1 MKPTTI
7 ASLQKCKQ
15 DKKRFATITAYD
27 YSFAKLFADEGI
39 NVMLVGDS
47 LGMTVQGH
55 DSTLPVTV
63 ADIAYHTAA
72 VRRGAPNC
80 LLLADLPFMAYA
92 TPEQA
97 FENAATVM
105 RAGANMVKIEGGEW
119 LVETVQMLTERAV
132 PVCGHLGLTPQSVN
146 IFGGYKVQGRGDEA
160 GDRLLSD
167 ALALEAA
174 GAQLL
179 VLECVPV
186 ELAKRITEALA
197 IPVIGIGAGNVT
209 DGQILVMHDAFG
221 ITGGH
226 IPKFAKNFLAETGDI
241 RAAVRQY
248 MAEVESGVYPGE
260 EHSFPLRSDV
270 VLIIETLPLL
280 RQQIRR
286 LRMEGKRVA
295 LVPTMGNLHDGHM
308 KLVDEAKARAD
319 VVVVSIFVNPMQFDR
334 PEDLARYPRTLQE
347 DCEKLNKR
355 KVDLVFAPSV
365 KEIYPNGTETHTY
378 VDVPG
383 LSTMLEGA
391 SRPGHF
397 RGVSTIV
404 SKLFNLVQP
413 DIACFG
419 EKDFQQL
426 ALIRKMVADMGFD
439 IEIVGVPIMRAKDGL
454 ALSSRNG
461 YLTAEQRKIAPGLY
475 KVLSSIAD
483 KLQAGERDLDEIIAI
498 AGQEL
503 NEKGFRSDDIQIRD
517 ADTLLEISEN
527 SKRAVIL
534 VAAWLG
540 DARLIDNKLVEL
552 A

>member
-1 MKPTTI
+1 M
-7 ASLQKCKQ
+7 
-15 DKKRFATITAYD
+15 
-27 YSFAKLFADEGI
+27 
-39 NVMLVGDS
+39 
-47 LGMTVQGH
+47 
-55 DSTLPVTV
+55 
-63 ADIAYHTAA
+63 
-72 VRRGAPNC
+72 
-80 LLLADLPFMAYA
+80 
-92 TPEQA
+92 
-97 FENAATVM
+97 
-105 RAGANMVKIEGGEW
+105 
-119 LVETVQMLTERAV
+119 
-132 PVCGHLGLTPQSVN
+132 
-146 IFGGYKVQGRGDEA
+146 
-160 GDRLLSD
+160 
-167 ALALEAA
+167 
-174 GAQLL
+174 
-179 VLECVPV
+179 
-186 ELAKRITEALA
+186 
-197 IPVIGIGAGNVT
+197 
-209 DGQILVMHDAFG
+209 
-221 ITGGH
+221 
-226 IPKFAKNFLAETGDI
+226 
-241 RAAVRQY
+241 
-248 MAEVESGVYPGE
+248 
-260 EHSFPLRSDV
+260 
-270 VLIIETLPLL
+270 LIIETLPLL

-503 NEKGFRSDDIQIRD
+503 NEKGFRADDIQIRD
-517 ADTLLEISEN
+517 ADTLLDVSEN

-540 DARLIDNKLVEL
+540 DARLIDNKMVEL

>member
-1 MKPTTI
+1 M
-7 ASLQKCKQ
+7 
-15 DKKRFATITAYD
+15 
-27 YSFAKLFADEGI
+27 
-39 NVMLVGDS
+39 
-47 LGMTVQGH
+47 
-55 DSTLPVTV
+55 
-63 ADIAYHTAA
+63 
-72 VRRGAPNC
+72 
-80 LLLADLPFMAYA
+80 
-92 TPEQA
+92 
-97 FENAATVM
+97 
-105 RAGANMVKIEGGEW
+105 
-119 LVETVQMLTERAV
+119 
-132 PVCGHLGLTPQSVN
+132 
-146 IFGGYKVQGRGDEA
+146 
-160 GDRLLSD
+160 
-167 ALALEAA
+167 
-174 GAQLL
+174 
-179 VLECVPV
+179 
-186 ELAKRITEALA
+186 
-197 IPVIGIGAGNVT
+197 
-209 DGQILVMHDAFG
+209 
-221 ITGGH
+221 
-226 IPKFAKNFLAETGDI
+226 
-241 RAAVRQY
+241 
-248 MAEVESGVYPGE
+248 
-260 EHSFPLRSDV
+260 
-270 VLIIETLPLL
+270 LIIETLPLL

-404 SKLFNLVQP
+404 SKLFHLVQP

-483 KLQAGERDLDEIIAI
+483 KLQAGERDLDEIITI

-503 NEKGFRSDDIQIRD
+503 NEKGFRADDIQIRD
-517 ADTLLEISEN
+517 ADTLLEVSET

-540 DARLIDNKLVEL
+540 DARLIDNKMVEL

>member
-1 MKPTTI
+1 M
-7 ASLQKCKQ
+7 
-15 DKKRFATITAYD
+15 
-27 YSFAKLFADEGI
+27 
-39 NVMLVGDS
+39 
-47 LGMTVQGH
+47 
-55 DSTLPVTV
+55 
-63 ADIAYHTAA
+63 
-72 VRRGAPNC
+72 
-80 LLLADLPFMAYA
+80 
-92 TPEQA
+92 
-97 FENAATVM
+97 
-105 RAGANMVKIEGGEW
+105 
-119 LVETVQMLTERAV
+119 
-132 PVCGHLGLTPQSVN
+132 
-146 IFGGYKVQGRGDEA
+146 
-160 GDRLLSD
+160 
-167 ALALEAA
+167 
-174 GAQLL
+174 
-179 VLECVPV
+179 
-186 ELAKRITEALA
+186 
-197 IPVIGIGAGNVT
+197 
-209 DGQILVMHDAFG
+209 
-221 ITGGH
+221 
-226 IPKFAKNFLAETGDI
+226 
-241 RAAVRQY
+241 
-248 MAEVESGVYPGE
+248 
-260 EHSFPLRSDV
+260 
-270 VLIIETLPLL
+270 LIIETLPLL

-483 KLQAGERDLDEIIAI
+483 KLQAGERDLDEIITI

-503 NEKGFRSDDIQIRD
+503 NEKGFRADDIQIRD
-517 ADTLLEISEN
+517 ADTLLEVSET

-540 DARLIDNKLVEL
+540 GYMEINSI
-552 A
+552 

>member
-1 MKPTTI
+1 M
-7 ASLQKCKQ
+7 
-15 DKKRFATITAYD
+15 
-27 YSFAKLFADEGI
+27 
-39 NVMLVGDS
+39 
-47 LGMTVQGH
+47 
-55 DSTLPVTV
+55 
-63 ADIAYHTAA
+63 
-72 VRRGAPNC
+72 
-80 LLLADLPFMAYA
+80 
-92 TPEQA
+92 
-97 FENAATVM
+97 
-105 RAGANMVKIEGGEW
+105 
-119 LVETVQMLTERAV
+119 
-132 PVCGHLGLTPQSVN
+132 
-146 IFGGYKVQGRGDEA
+146 
-160 GDRLLSD
+160 
-167 ALALEAA
+167 
-174 GAQLL
+174 
-179 VLECVPV
+179 
-186 ELAKRITEALA
+186 
-197 IPVIGIGAGNVT
+197 
-209 DGQILVMHDAFG
+209 
-221 ITGGH
+221 
-226 IPKFAKNFLAETGDI
+226 
-241 RAAVRQY
+241 
-248 MAEVESGVYPGE
+248 
-260 EHSFPLRSDV
+260 
-270 VLIIETLPLL
+270 LIIETLPLL

-503 NEKGFRSDDIQIRD
+503 NEKGFRADDIQIRD
-517 ADTLLEISEN
+517 ADTLLEVSEI

-540 DARLIDNKLVEL
+540 DARLIDNKIVEL

>member
-1 MKPTTI
+1 
-7 ASLQKCKQ
+7 
-15 DKKRFATITAYD
+15 
-27 YSFAKLFADEGI
+27 
-39 NVMLVGDS
+39 
-47 LGMTVQGH
+47 
-55 DSTLPVTV
+55 
-63 ADIAYHTAA
+63 
-72 VRRGAPNC
+72 
-80 LLLADLPFMAYA
+80 
-92 TPEQA
+92 
-97 FENAATVM
+97 
-105 RAGANMVKIEGGEW
+105 
-119 LVETVQMLTERAV
+119 
-132 PVCGHLGLTPQSVN
+132 
-146 IFGGYKVQGRGDEA
+146 
-160 GDRLLSD
+160 
-167 ALALEAA
+167 
-174 GAQLL
+174 
-179 VLECVPV
+179 
-186 ELAKRITEALA
+186 
-197 IPVIGIGAGNVT
+197 
-209 DGQILVMHDAFG
+209 
-221 ITGGH
+221 
-226 IPKFAKNFLAETGDI
+226 
-241 RAAVRQY
+241 
-248 MAEVESGVYPGE
+248 
-260 EHSFPLRSDV
+260 
-270 VLIIETLPLL
+270 VLIIETLPIL

-503 NEKGFRSDDIQIRD
+503 NEKGFRADDIQIRD
-517 ADTLLEISEN
+517 ADTLLEVSET

-540 DARLIDNKLVEL
+540 DARLIDNKMVEL

>member
-1 MKPTTI
+1 M
-7 ASLQKCKQ
+7 
-15 DKKRFATITAYD
+15 
-27 YSFAKLFADEGI
+27 
-39 NVMLVGDS
+39 
-47 LGMTVQGH
+47 
-55 DSTLPVTV
+55 
-63 ADIAYHTAA
+63 
-72 VRRGAPNC
+72 
-80 LLLADLPFMAYA
+80 
-92 TPEQA
+92 
-97 FENAATVM
+97 
-105 RAGANMVKIEGGEW
+105 
-119 LVETVQMLTERAV
+119 
-132 PVCGHLGLTPQSVN
+132 
-146 IFGGYKVQGRGDEA
+146 
-160 GDRLLSD
+160 
-167 ALALEAA
+167 
-174 GAQLL
+174 
-179 VLECVPV
+179 
-186 ELAKRITEALA
+186 
-197 IPVIGIGAGNVT
+197 
-209 DGQILVMHDAFG
+209 
-221 ITGGH
+221 
-226 IPKFAKNFLAETGDI
+226 
-241 RAAVRQY
+241 
-248 MAEVESGVYPGE
+248 
-260 EHSFPLRSDV
+260 
-270 VLIIETLPLL
+270 LIIETLPLL

-439 IEIVGVPIMRAKDGL
+439 IEIIGVPIMRAKDGL

-503 NEKGFRSDDIQIRD
+503 NEKGFRADDIQIRD
-517 ADTLLEISEN
+517 ADTLLEVSEN

-540 DARLIDNKLVEL
+540 DARLIDNKIVEL

>member
-1 MKPTTI
+1 M
-7 ASLQKCKQ
+7 
-15 DKKRFATITAYD
+15 
-27 YSFAKLFADEGI
+27 
-39 NVMLVGDS
+39 
-47 LGMTVQGH
+47 
-55 DSTLPVTV
+55 
-63 ADIAYHTAA
+63 
-72 VRRGAPNC
+72 
-80 LLLADLPFMAYA
+80 
-92 TPEQA
+92 
-97 FENAATVM
+97 
-105 RAGANMVKIEGGEW
+105 
-119 LVETVQMLTERAV
+119 
-132 PVCGHLGLTPQSVN
+132 
-146 IFGGYKVQGRGDEA
+146 
-160 GDRLLSD
+160 
-167 ALALEAA
+167 
-174 GAQLL
+174 
-179 VLECVPV
+179 
-186 ELAKRITEALA
+186 
-197 IPVIGIGAGNVT
+197 
-209 DGQILVMHDAFG
+209 
-221 ITGGH
+221 
-226 IPKFAKNFLAETGDI
+226 
-241 RAAVRQY
+241 
-248 MAEVESGVYPGE
+248 
-260 EHSFPLRSDV
+260 
-270 VLIIETLPLL
+270 LIIETLPLL

-439 IEIVGVPIMRAKDGL
+439 IEIIGVPIMRAKDGL

-461 YLTAEQRKIAPGLY
+461 YLRAEQRKIAPGLY

-503 NEKGFRSDDIQIRD
+503 NEKGFRADDIQIRD
-517 ADTLLEISEN
+517 ADTLLEVSEN

-540 DARLIDNKLVEL
+540 DARLIDNKMVEL

>member
-1 MKPTTI
+1 M
-7 ASLQKCKQ
+7 
-15 DKKRFATITAYD
+15 
-27 YSFAKLFADEGI
+27 
-39 NVMLVGDS
+39 
-47 LGMTVQGH
+47 
-55 DSTLPVTV
+55 
-63 ADIAYHTAA
+63 
-72 VRRGAPNC
+72 
-80 LLLADLPFMAYA
+80 
-92 TPEQA
+92 
-97 FENAATVM
+97 
-105 RAGANMVKIEGGEW
+105 
-119 LVETVQMLTERAV
+119 
-132 PVCGHLGLTPQSVN
+132 
-146 IFGGYKVQGRGDEA
+146 
-160 GDRLLSD
+160 
-167 ALALEAA
+167 
-174 GAQLL
+174 
-179 VLECVPV
+179 
-186 ELAKRITEALA
+186 
-197 IPVIGIGAGNVT
+197 
-209 DGQILVMHDAFG
+209 
-221 ITGGH
+221 
-226 IPKFAKNFLAETGDI
+226 
-241 RAAVRQY
+241 
-248 MAEVESGVYPGE
+248 
-260 EHSFPLRSDV
+260 
-270 VLIIETLPLL
+270 LIIETLPLL

-286 LRMEGKRVA
+286 LRMEGKCVA
-295 LVPTMGNLHDGHM
+295 LVPTMGNLHNGHM

-483 KLQAGERDLDEIIAI
+483 KLQAGERDLDEIITI

-503 NEKGFRSDDIQIRD
+503 NEKGFRADDIQIRD
-517 ADTLLEISEN
+517 ADTLLEVSET

-540 DARLIDNKLVEL
+540 DARLIDNKMVEL

>member
-1 MKPTTI
+1 M
-7 ASLQKCKQ
+7 
-15 DKKRFATITAYD
+15 
-27 YSFAKLFADEGI
+27 
-39 NVMLVGDS
+39 
-47 LGMTVQGH
+47 
-55 DSTLPVTV
+55 
-63 ADIAYHTAA
+63 
-72 VRRGAPNC
+72 
-80 LLLADLPFMAYA
+80 
-92 TPEQA
+92 
-97 FENAATVM
+97 
-105 RAGANMVKIEGGEW
+105 
-119 LVETVQMLTERAV
+119 
-132 PVCGHLGLTPQSVN
+132 
-146 IFGGYKVQGRGDEA
+146 
-160 GDRLLSD
+160 
-167 ALALEAA
+167 
-174 GAQLL
+174 
-179 VLECVPV
+179 
-186 ELAKRITEALA
+186 
-197 IPVIGIGAGNVT
+197 
-209 DGQILVMHDAFG
+209 
-221 ITGGH
+221 
-226 IPKFAKNFLAETGDI
+226 
-241 RAAVRQY
+241 
-248 MAEVESGVYPGE
+248 
-260 EHSFPLRSDV
+260 
-270 VLIIETLPLL
+270 LIIETLPLL

-439 IEIVGVPIMRAKDGL
+439 IEIVGVPIMRAKDDL

-483 KLQAGERDLDEIIAI
+483 KLQAGERDLDEIITI

-503 NEKGFRSDDIQIRD
+503 NEKGFRADDIQIRD
-517 ADTLLEISEN
+517 ADTLLEVSET

-540 DARLIDNKLVEL
+540 DARLIDNKMVEL

>member
-1 MKPTTI
+1 
-7 ASLQKCKQ
+7 
-15 DKKRFATITAYD
+15 
-27 YSFAKLFADEGI
+27 
-39 NVMLVGDS
+39 
-47 LGMTVQGH
+47 MTVQGH

-63 ADIAYHTAA
+63 EDIAYHTRA
-72 VRRGAPNC
+72 VRRGAPAC
-80 LLLADLPFMAYA
+80 LLLSDLPFMAYA

-97 FENAATVM
+97 FENAAAVM
-105 RAGANMVKIEGGEW
+105 RAGANMVKVEGGAW
-119 LVETVQMLTERAV
+119 LVDTVKMLTERAV

-146 IFGGYKVQGRGDEA
+146 IFGGYKVQGRGDA
-160 GDRLLSD
+160 AQTLLDD

-186 ELAKRITEALA
+186 ELAKRITEALS

-226 IPKFAKNFLAETGDI
+226 IPKFAKNFLTEAGDM

-248 MAEVESGVYPGE
+248 IADVESGVYPGE
-260 EHSFPLRSDV
+260 ER
-270 VLIIETLPLL
+270 I
-280 RQQIRR
+280 
-286 LRMEGKRVA
+286 A

-308 KLVDEAKARAD
+308 KLVDEARARAD
-319 VVVVSIFVNPMQFDR
+319 IVVVSIFVNPMQFDR
-334 PEDLARYPRTLQE
+334 ADDLARYPRTLQE
-347 DCEKLNKR
+347 DCEKLKKR
-355 KVDLVFAPSV
+355 HADIVFSPAPADV
-365 KEIYPNGTETHTY
+365 YPQGTDEATY

-383 LSTMLEGA
+383 ISTMLEGA

-413 DIACFG
+413 DVACFG

-426 ALIRKMVADMGFD
+426 ALIRKMVADMGYD
-439 IEIVGVPIMRAKDGL
+439 IEIVGVPIVRAKDGL

-461 YLTAEQRKIAPGLY
+461 YLTADQRKIAPGLS
-475 KVLSSIAD
+475 KAMNTMAEQLLA
-483 KLQAGERDLDEIIAI
+483 KELTAEEIIAL
-498 AGQEL
+498 AEQAL
-503 NEKGFRSDDIQIRD
+503 NDKGFRADDIQIRD
-517 ADTLLEISEN
+517 ADTLLELTQT

-540 DARLIDNKLVEL
+540 QARLIDNKVVEL

>member
-1 MKPTTI
+1 M
-7 ASLQKCKQ
+7 
-15 DKKRFATITAYD
+15 
-27 YSFAKLFADEGI
+27 
-39 NVMLVGDS
+39 
-47 LGMTVQGH
+47 
-55 DSTLPVTV
+55 
-63 ADIAYHTAA
+63 
-72 VRRGAPNC
+72 
-80 LLLADLPFMAYA
+80 
-92 TPEQA
+92 
-97 FENAATVM
+97 
-105 RAGANMVKIEGGEW
+105 
-119 LVETVQMLTERAV
+119 
-132 PVCGHLGLTPQSVN
+132 
-146 IFGGYKVQGRGDEA
+146 
-160 GDRLLSD
+160 
-167 ALALEAA
+167 
-174 GAQLL
+174 
-179 VLECVPV
+179 
-186 ELAKRITEALA
+186 
-197 IPVIGIGAGNVT
+197 
-209 DGQILVMHDAFG
+209 
-221 ITGGH
+221 
-226 IPKFAKNFLAETGDI
+226 
-241 RAAVRQY
+241 
-248 MAEVESGVYPGE
+248 
-260 EHSFPLRSDV
+260 
-270 VLIIETLPLL
+270 LIIETLPLL

-286 LRMEGKRVA
+286 LRMEGKCVA

-308 KLVDEAKARAD
+308 KLVDEAKARTD

-483 KLQAGERDLDEIIAI
+483 KLQAGERDLDEIITI

-503 NEKGFRSDDIQIRD
+503 NEKGFRADDIQIRD
-517 ADTLLEISEN
+517 ADTLLEVSET

-540 DARLIDNKLVEL
+540 DARLIDNKMVEL

>member
-1 MKPTTI
+1 M
-7 ASLQKCKQ
+7 
-15 DKKRFATITAYD
+15 
-27 YSFAKLFADEGI
+27 
-39 NVMLVGDS
+39 
-47 LGMTVQGH
+47 
-55 DSTLPVTV
+55 
-63 ADIAYHTAA
+63 
-72 VRRGAPNC
+72 
-80 LLLADLPFMAYA
+80 
-92 TPEQA
+92 
-97 FENAATVM
+97 
-105 RAGANMVKIEGGEW
+105 
-119 LVETVQMLTERAV
+119 
-132 PVCGHLGLTPQSVN
+132 
-146 IFGGYKVQGRGDEA
+146 
-160 GDRLLSD
+160 
-167 ALALEAA
+167 
-174 GAQLL
+174 
-179 VLECVPV
+179 
-186 ELAKRITEALA
+186 
-197 IPVIGIGAGNVT
+197 
-209 DGQILVMHDAFG
+209 
-221 ITGGH
+221 
-226 IPKFAKNFLAETGDI
+226 
-241 RAAVRQY
+241 
-248 MAEVESGVYPGE
+248 
-260 EHSFPLRSDV
+260 
-270 VLIIETLPLL
+270 LIIETLPLL

-308 KLVDEAKARAD
+308 KLIDEAKARAD

-365 KEIYPNGTETHTY
+365 KEIYLNGTETHTY

-439 IEIVGVPIMRAKDGL
+439 IEIIGVPIMRAKDGL

-503 NEKGFRSDDIQIRD
+503 NEKGFRADDIQIRD
-517 ADTLLEISEN
+517 ADTLLEVSEN

>member
-1 MKPTTI
+1 M
-7 ASLQKCKQ
+7 
-15 DKKRFATITAYD
+15 
-27 YSFAKLFADEGI
+27 
-39 NVMLVGDS
+39 
-47 LGMTVQGH
+47 
-55 DSTLPVTV
+55 
-63 ADIAYHTAA
+63 
-72 VRRGAPNC
+72 
-80 LLLADLPFMAYA
+80 
-92 TPEQA
+92 
-97 FENAATVM
+97 
-105 RAGANMVKIEGGEW
+105 
-119 LVETVQMLTERAV
+119 
-132 PVCGHLGLTPQSVN
+132 
-146 IFGGYKVQGRGDEA
+146 
-160 GDRLLSD
+160 
-167 ALALEAA
+167 
-174 GAQLL
+174 
-179 VLECVPV
+179 
-186 ELAKRITEALA
+186 
-197 IPVIGIGAGNVT
+197 
-209 DGQILVMHDAFG
+209 
-221 ITGGH
+221 
-226 IPKFAKNFLAETGDI
+226 
-241 RAAVRQY
+241 
-248 MAEVESGVYPGE
+248 
-260 EHSFPLRSDV
+260 
-270 VLIIETLPLL
+270 LIIETLPLL

-475 KVLSSIAD
+475 KVFSSIAD
-483 KLQAGERDLDEIIAI
+483 KLQAGERDLDEIITI

-503 NEKGFRSDDIQIRD
+503 NEKGFRADDIQIRD
-517 ADTLLEISEN
+517 ADTLLEVSET

-540 DARLIDNKLVEL
+540 DARLIDNKMVEL

>member
-1 MKPTTI
+1 M
-7 ASLQKCKQ
+7 
-15 DKKRFATITAYD
+15 
-27 YSFAKLFADEGI
+27 
-39 NVMLVGDS
+39 
-47 LGMTVQGH
+47 
-55 DSTLPVTV
+55 
-63 ADIAYHTAA
+63 
-72 VRRGAPNC
+72 
-80 LLLADLPFMAYA
+80 
-92 TPEQA
+92 
-97 FENAATVM
+97 
-105 RAGANMVKIEGGEW
+105 
-119 LVETVQMLTERAV
+119 
-132 PVCGHLGLTPQSVN
+132 
-146 IFGGYKVQGRGDEA
+146 
-160 GDRLLSD
+160 
-167 ALALEAA
+167 
-174 GAQLL
+174 
-179 VLECVPV
+179 
-186 ELAKRITEALA
+186 
-197 IPVIGIGAGNVT
+197 
-209 DGQILVMHDAFG
+209 
-221 ITGGH
+221 
-226 IPKFAKNFLAETGDI
+226 
-241 RAAVRQY
+241 
-248 MAEVESGVYPGE
+248 
-260 EHSFPLRSDV
+260 
-270 VLIIETLPLL
+270 LIIETLPLL

-378 VDVPG
+378 VDIPG

-483 KLQAGERDLDEIIAI
+483 KLQAGERDLDEIITI

-503 NEKGFRSDDIQIRD
+503 NEKGFRADDIQIRD
-517 ADTLLEISEN
+517 ADTLLEVSET

-540 DARLIDNKLVEL
+540 DARLIDNKMVEL

>member
-1 MKPTTI
+1 M
-7 ASLQKCKQ
+7 
-15 DKKRFATITAYD
+15 
-27 YSFAKLFADEGI
+27 
-39 NVMLVGDS
+39 
-47 LGMTVQGH
+47 
-55 DSTLPVTV
+55 
-63 ADIAYHTAA
+63 
-72 VRRGAPNC
+72 
-80 LLLADLPFMAYA
+80 
-92 TPEQA
+92 
-97 FENAATVM
+97 
-105 RAGANMVKIEGGEW
+105 
-119 LVETVQMLTERAV
+119 
-132 PVCGHLGLTPQSVN
+132 
-146 IFGGYKVQGRGDEA
+146 
-160 GDRLLSD
+160 
-167 ALALEAA
+167 
-174 GAQLL
+174 
-179 VLECVPV
+179 
-186 ELAKRITEALA
+186 
-197 IPVIGIGAGNVT
+197 
-209 DGQILVMHDAFG
+209 
-221 ITGGH
+221 
-226 IPKFAKNFLAETGDI
+226 
-241 RAAVRQY
+241 
-248 MAEVESGVYPGE
+248 
-260 EHSFPLRSDV
+260 
-270 VLIIETLPLL
+270 LIIETLPLL

-319 VVVVSIFVNPMQFDR
+319 LVVVSIFVNPMQFDR

-483 KLQAGERDLDEIIAI
+483 KLQAGERDLDEIITI

-503 NEKGFRSDDIQIRD
+503 NEKGFRADDIQIRD
-517 ADTLLEISEN
+517 ADTLLEVSET

-540 DARLIDNKLVEL
+540 DARLIDNKMVEL

>member
-1 MKPTTI
+1 M
-7 ASLQKCKQ
+7 
-15 DKKRFATITAYD
+15 
-27 YSFAKLFADEGI
+27 
-39 NVMLVGDS
+39 
-47 LGMTVQGH
+47 
-55 DSTLPVTV
+55 
-63 ADIAYHTAA
+63 
-72 VRRGAPNC
+72 
-80 LLLADLPFMAYA
+80 
-92 TPEQA
+92 
-97 FENAATVM
+97 
-105 RAGANMVKIEGGEW
+105 
-119 LVETVQMLTERAV
+119 
-132 PVCGHLGLTPQSVN
+132 
-146 IFGGYKVQGRGDEA
+146 
-160 GDRLLSD
+160 
-167 ALALEAA
+167 
-174 GAQLL
+174 
-179 VLECVPV
+179 
-186 ELAKRITEALA
+186 
-197 IPVIGIGAGNVT
+197 
-209 DGQILVMHDAFG
+209 
-221 ITGGH
+221 
-226 IPKFAKNFLAETGDI
+226 
-241 RAAVRQY
+241 
-248 MAEVESGVYPGE
+248 
-260 EHSFPLRSDV
+260 
-270 VLIIETLPLL
+270 LIIETLPLL

-365 KEIYPNGTETHTY
+365 KEIYPNGTEIHTY

-483 KLQAGERDLDEIIAI
+483 KLQAGERDLDEIITI

-503 NEKGFRSDDIQIRD
+503 NEKGFRADDIQIRD
-517 ADTLLEISEN
+517 ADTLLEVSET

-540 DARLIDNKLVEL
+540 DARLIDNKIVEL

>member
-1 MKPTTI
+1 M
-7 ASLQKCKQ
+7 
-15 DKKRFATITAYD
+15 
-27 YSFAKLFADEGI
+27 
-39 NVMLVGDS
+39 
-47 LGMTVQGH
+47 
-55 DSTLPVTV
+55 
-63 ADIAYHTAA
+63 
-72 VRRGAPNC
+72 
-80 LLLADLPFMAYA
+80 
-92 TPEQA
+92 
-97 FENAATVM
+97 
-105 RAGANMVKIEGGEW
+105 
-119 LVETVQMLTERAV
+119 
-132 PVCGHLGLTPQSVN
+132 
-146 IFGGYKVQGRGDEA
+146 
-160 GDRLLSD
+160 
-167 ALALEAA
+167 
-174 GAQLL
+174 
-179 VLECVPV
+179 
-186 ELAKRITEALA
+186 
-197 IPVIGIGAGNVT
+197 
-209 DGQILVMHDAFG
+209 
-221 ITGGH
+221 
-226 IPKFAKNFLAETGDI
+226 
-241 RAAVRQY
+241 
-248 MAEVESGVYPGE
+248 
-260 EHSFPLRSDV
+260 
-270 VLIIETLPLL
+270 LIIETLPLL

-439 IEIVGVPIMRAKDGL
+439 IEIVGVPIMRANDGL

-483 KLQAGERDLDEIIAI
+483 KLQAGERDLDEIITI

-503 NEKGFRSDDIQIRD
+503 NEKGFRADDIQIRD
-517 ADTLLEISEN
+517 ADTLLEVSEN

-540 DARLIDNKLVEL
+540 DARLIDNKIVEL
-552 A
+552 V

>member
-1 MKPTTI
+1 M
-7 ASLQKCKQ
+7 
-15 DKKRFATITAYD
+15 
-27 YSFAKLFADEGI
+27 
-39 NVMLVGDS
+39 
-47 LGMTVQGH
+47 
-55 DSTLPVTV
+55 
-63 ADIAYHTAA
+63 
-72 VRRGAPNC
+72 
-80 LLLADLPFMAYA
+80 
-92 TPEQA
+92 
-97 FENAATVM
+97 
-105 RAGANMVKIEGGEW
+105 
-119 LVETVQMLTERAV
+119 
-132 PVCGHLGLTPQSVN
+132 
-146 IFGGYKVQGRGDEA
+146 
-160 GDRLLSD
+160 
-167 ALALEAA
+167 
-174 GAQLL
+174 
-179 VLECVPV
+179 
-186 ELAKRITEALA
+186 
-197 IPVIGIGAGNVT
+197 
-209 DGQILVMHDAFG
+209 
-221 ITGGH
+221 
-226 IPKFAKNFLAETGDI
+226 
-241 RAAVRQY
+241 
-248 MAEVESGVYPGE
+248 
-260 EHSFPLRSDV
+260 
-270 VLIIETLPLL
+270 LIIETLPLL

-483 KLQAGERDLDEIIAI
+483 KLQAGERDLDEIITI

-503 NEKGFRSDDIQIRD
+503 NEKGFRADDIQIRD
-517 ADTLLEISEN
+517 ADTLLEVSET

-540 DARLIDNKLVEL
+540 DARLIDNKMVEQ

>member
-1 MKPTTI
+1 M
-7 ASLQKCKQ
+7 
-15 DKKRFATITAYD
+15 
-27 YSFAKLFADEGI
+27 
-39 NVMLVGDS
+39 
-47 LGMTVQGH
+47 
-55 DSTLPVTV
+55 
-63 ADIAYHTAA
+63 
-72 VRRGAPNC
+72 
-80 LLLADLPFMAYA
+80 
-92 TPEQA
+92 
-97 FENAATVM
+97 
-105 RAGANMVKIEGGEW
+105 
-119 LVETVQMLTERAV
+119 
-132 PVCGHLGLTPQSVN
+132 
-146 IFGGYKVQGRGDEA
+146 
-160 GDRLLSD
+160 
-167 ALALEAA
+167 
-174 GAQLL
+174 
-179 VLECVPV
+179 
-186 ELAKRITEALA
+186 
-197 IPVIGIGAGNVT
+197 
-209 DGQILVMHDAFG
+209 
-221 ITGGH
+221 
-226 IPKFAKNFLAETGDI
+226 
-241 RAAVRQY
+241 
-248 MAEVESGVYPGE
+248 
-260 EHSFPLRSDV
+260 
-270 VLIIETLPLL
+270 LIIETLPLL

-439 IEIVGVPIMRAKDGL
+439 VEIVGVPIMRAKDGL
-454 ALSSRNG
+454 ALSSRNS

-503 NEKGFRSDDIQIRD
+503 NEKGFRADDIQIRD
-517 ADTLLEISEN
+517 ADTLLEVSET

-540 DARLIDNKLVEL
+540 DARLIDNKIVEL
-552 A
+552 V

>member
-1 MKPTTI
+1 M
-7 ASLQKCKQ
+7 
-15 DKKRFATITAYD
+15 
-27 YSFAKLFADEGI
+27 
-39 NVMLVGDS
+39 
-47 LGMTVQGH
+47 
-55 DSTLPVTV
+55 
-63 ADIAYHTAA
+63 
-72 VRRGAPNC
+72 
-80 LLLADLPFMAYA
+80 
-92 TPEQA
+92 
-97 FENAATVM
+97 
-105 RAGANMVKIEGGEW
+105 
-119 LVETVQMLTERAV
+119 
-132 PVCGHLGLTPQSVN
+132 
-146 IFGGYKVQGRGDEA
+146 
-160 GDRLLSD
+160 
-167 ALALEAA
+167 
-174 GAQLL
+174 
-179 VLECVPV
+179 
-186 ELAKRITEALA
+186 
-197 IPVIGIGAGNVT
+197 
-209 DGQILVMHDAFG
+209 
-221 ITGGH
+221 
-226 IPKFAKNFLAETGDI
+226 
-241 RAAVRQY
+241 
-248 MAEVESGVYPGE
+248 
-260 EHSFPLRSDV
+260 
-270 VLIIETLPLL
+270 LIIETLPLL

-483 KLQAGERDLDEIIAI
+483 KLQAGERDLDEIITI

-503 NEKGFRSDDIQIRD
+503 NEKGFCADDIQIRD
-517 ADTLLEISEN
+517 ADTLLEVSET

-540 DARLIDNKLVEL
+540 DARLIDNKMVEL

>member
-1 MKPTTI
+1 M
-7 ASLQKCKQ
+7 
-15 DKKRFATITAYD
+15 
-27 YSFAKLFADEGI
+27 
-39 NVMLVGDS
+39 
-47 LGMTVQGH
+47 
-55 DSTLPVTV
+55 
-63 ADIAYHTAA
+63 
-72 VRRGAPNC
+72 
-80 LLLADLPFMAYA
+80 
-92 TPEQA
+92 
-97 FENAATVM
+97 
-105 RAGANMVKIEGGEW
+105 
-119 LVETVQMLTERAV
+119 
-132 PVCGHLGLTPQSVN
+132 
-146 IFGGYKVQGRGDEA
+146 
-160 GDRLLSD
+160 
-167 ALALEAA
+167 
-174 GAQLL
+174 
-179 VLECVPV
+179 
-186 ELAKRITEALA
+186 
-197 IPVIGIGAGNVT
+197 
-209 DGQILVMHDAFG
+209 
-221 ITGGH
+221 
-226 IPKFAKNFLAETGDI
+226 
-241 RAAVRQY
+241 
-248 MAEVESGVYPGE
+248 
-260 EHSFPLRSDV
+260 
-270 VLIIETLPLL
+270 LIIETLPLL

-295 LVPTMGNLHDGHM
+295 LVPTMGNLHAGHM

-483 KLQAGERDLDEIIAI
+483 KLQAGERDLDEIITI

-503 NEKGFRSDDIQIRD
+503 NEKGFRADDIQIRD
-517 ADTLLEISEN
+517 ADTLLEVSEN

-540 DARLIDNKLVEL
+540 DARLIDNKIVEL
-552 A
+552 V

>member
-1 MKPTTI
+1 M
-7 ASLQKCKQ
+7 
-15 DKKRFATITAYD
+15 
-27 YSFAKLFADEGI
+27 
-39 NVMLVGDS
+39 
-47 LGMTVQGH
+47 
-55 DSTLPVTV
+55 
-63 ADIAYHTAA
+63 
-72 VRRGAPNC
+72 
-80 LLLADLPFMAYA
+80 
-92 TPEQA
+92 
-97 FENAATVM
+97 
-105 RAGANMVKIEGGEW
+105 
-119 LVETVQMLTERAV
+119 
-132 PVCGHLGLTPQSVN
+132 
-146 IFGGYKVQGRGDEA
+146 
-160 GDRLLSD
+160 
-167 ALALEAA
+167 
-174 GAQLL
+174 
-179 VLECVPV
+179 
-186 ELAKRITEALA
+186 
-197 IPVIGIGAGNVT
+197 
-209 DGQILVMHDAFG
+209 
-221 ITGGH
+221 
-226 IPKFAKNFLAETGDI
+226 
-241 RAAVRQY
+241 
-248 MAEVESGVYPGE
+248 
-260 EHSFPLRSDV
+260 
-270 VLIIETLPLL
+270 LIIETLPLL

-355 KVDLVFAPSV
+355 KVDLVLAPSV

-439 IEIVGVPIMRAKDGL
+439 IEIVGVPIIRAKDGL

-483 KLQAGERDLDEIIAI
+483 KLQAGERDLDEIITI

-503 NEKGFRSDDIQIRD
+503 NEKGFRADDIQIRD
-517 ADTLLEISEN
+517 ADTLLEVSET

-540 DARLIDNKLVEL
+540 DARLIDNKMVEL